1 VVGALTLAYDL
12 LSGALFVPIVGA
24 LFWRR
29 ATVAGALASMV
40 AGSAVVVI
48 FMIRDGLFANT
59 PIIWGLLVSFVVF
72 VVVSLLTP
80 RASEEQLRAWERRMG
95 GTA

>member
-1 VVGALTLAYDL
+1 VVGALTVAYDL
-12 LSGALFVPIVGA
+12 LSGGLFVPIVGA
-24 LFWRR
+24 L
-29 ATVAGALASMV
+29 ASMA

-48 FMIRDGLFANT
+48 FMIVDGLFANT
-59 PIIWGLLVSFVVF
+59 PIIWGILVSLVVF

-80 RASEEQLRAWERRMG
+80 KPSDEHMRVWERRMG

>member
-1 VVGALTLAYDL
+1 VAYDL
-12 LSGALFVPIVGA
+12 LSGS

-29 ATVAGALASMV
+29 ATAAGALASMA

-48 FMIRDGLFANT
+48 FMIMHGLFANT
-59 PIIWGLLVSFVVF
+59 PIIWGMLASLLVF

-80 RASEEQLRAWERRMG
+80 RPSKGRMRTWERRLTG
-95 GTA
+95 SGAEEEI